1 MSILLL
7 IRILLVLAFAQIVC
21 RAFIIHRLRTVHNNV
36 WLNLGGPTLFG
47 AAKPSTQLLKS
58 MWFGG
63 SAGAIE
69 DKVFFALI
77 CIHQVIAISILG
89 LALSMFGMG
98 IVGADRS

>member
-1 MSILLL
+1 M
-7 IRILLVLAFAQIVC
+7 AQFGRAYAIWRCETFDPIV
-21 RAFIIHRLRTVHNNV
+21 
-36 WLNLGGPTLFG
+36 
-47 AAKPSTQLLKS
+47 KS

-63 SAGAIE
+63 SAWAIE